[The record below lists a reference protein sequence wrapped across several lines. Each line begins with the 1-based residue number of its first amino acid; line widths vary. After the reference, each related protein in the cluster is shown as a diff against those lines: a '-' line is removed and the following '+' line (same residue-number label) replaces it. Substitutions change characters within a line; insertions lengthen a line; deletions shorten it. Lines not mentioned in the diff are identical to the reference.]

1 MLSIETIHTFSA
13 AHALRLPTGGTEP
26 LHGHDFRLTVRIA
39 ADTLD
44 ALETV
49 LDFHLLEGAVEK
61 IIAPFRNANLNDLAP
76 FNVSIN
82 PSAERIAEHI
92 AQQLQHILPTLDPAA
107 PSRHLRLTEVRLTE
121 APNCLAIWTP
131 D

>member
-1 MLSIETIHTFSA
+1 MLSIETTHTFSA
-13 AHALRLPTGGTEP
+13 AHALRLPTGGAEP
-26 LHGHDFRLTVRIA
+26 LHGHDFHLTVRLA

-49 LDFHLLEGAVEK
+49 LDFHLLESAVEK
-61 IIAPFRNANLNDLAP
+61 IIAPFRNANLNDLEP
-76 FNVSIN
+76 FRAGIN

-92 AQQLQHILPTLDPAA
+92 AMQLQRVLPTLDATAA
-107 PSRHLRLTEVRLTE
+107 GRHLRLTEVRLTE